1 MTCSTHHRP
10 NHRSHSHFRR
20 YDLEPGQRKRTRR
33 RERAEVVWCSC
44 ISRGGG
50 AALHQLPAWARK
62 QRLPPSRLVHFCPT
76 SHLSSRRPQNGGRRL
91 ALPGN
96 RAGHRPYRVP
106 EPSCQ
111 REDQVTRTA
120 LQLPPSTCGRAP
132 FAANRSGGREKR
144 QRMTSQCTA
153 RRKALNSMHACG
165 RMQGYLQQVTADPCG
180 CMCGCAELVWIEGD
194 RVFGQL
200 REEGPQARARGPIRS
215 QSYGA
220 CCVAHVVCCDML
232 LAA

>member
-1 MTCSTHHRP
+1 
-10 NHRSHSHFRR
+10 
-20 YDLEPGQRKRTRR
+20 
-33 RERAEVVWCSC
+33 
-44 ISRGGG
+44 
-50 AALHQLPAWARK
+50 
-62 QRLPPSRLVHFCPT
+62 
-76 SHLSSRRPQNGGRRL
+76 L

-111 REDQVTRTA
+111 REDQVTQTA

-153 RRKALNSMHACG
+153 RRKALLNSMHACG
-165 RMQGYLQQVTADPCG
+165 RMQGYLQQVTAYPRG
-180 CMCGCAELVWIEGD
+180 RMCGCAELVWIEAELVWIEGN

-200 REEGPQARARGPIRS
+200 REEGPQARARGPIGASKAMVHVARRMLYVATCCLPHDATAVRYMRTT
-215 QSYGA
+215 QQHVAGCLLHAA
-220 CCVAHVVCCDML
+220 CCVLHAACCMLRAQMVYAACCTTFFPAVVCGADPQP
-232 LAA
+232 